1 MTAALVVG
9 DMKLAS
15 EDPAR
20 KYLPKESRASS
31 ATSNSGVSSD
41 VDHGTFTKIA
51 YATAWAVAVMGT
63 IVGLLL
69 VGQAFEG
76 RGGPDIMGAI
86 FGISIIASAWV
97 SASGVGTLA
106 EISRKLTKNQ

>member
-1 MTAALVVG
+1 M
-9 DMKLAS
+9 AS
-15 EDPAR
+15 DDPAR
-20 KYLPKESRASS
+20 KYIPKEKGASP
-31 ATSNSGVSSD
+31 ATSNSSD

-51 YATAWAVAVMGT
+51 YATAWTVASVGT

-69 VGQAFEG
+69 VLQAFEG
-76 RGGPDIMGAI
+76 RGGADIMGAI
-86 FGISIIASAWV
+86 FGISIIASAWI